1 MATET
6 GVTMTT
12 NPTPSP
18 RRSLPVPT
26 FDNARVADVMRYGLI
41 TCSPEADLK
50 DVARTMVT
58 NQIHAVII
66 KRPAPDDG
74 STAWGVVSDLDV
86 LGTAHPGGI
95 DMMAYEA
102 AATPGVTVAPDESLA
117 RAAQLMREYA
127 TSHLIVVDRVTDEP
141 LGVISTLDV
150 AGALAW

>member
-1 MATET
+1 
-6 GVTMTT
+6 MTT
-12 NPTPSP
+12 HPIPSH
-18 RRSLPVPT
+18 RRTVPVPT

-66 KRPAPDDG
+66 KRLEPNAA
-74 STAWGVVSDLDV
+74 STPWGVVSDLDV
-86 LGTAHPGGI
+86 LGTAHPGGT
-95 DMMAYEA
+95 DMMACEA
-102 AATPGVTVAPDESLA
+102 AATPAVTVASDESLA
-117 RAAQLMREYA
+117 RAAQLMREYT

-150 AGALAW
+150 ASALAWGGR